1 MVHFRCTCGAVP
13 RSPENP
19 VLVVVVVVVVVV
31 VRGRPVVGTCCGAR
45 AYHSPPFT
53 KKHLRIIFKIESKS

>member
-45 AYHSPPFT
+45 AYQRQELD
-53 KKHLRIIFKIESKS
+53 K

>member
-13 RSPENP
+13 WSPENQ
-19 VLVVVVVVVVVV
+19 VLVVFDVVVVVVVQ
-31 VRGRPVVGTCCGAR
+31 GRPVVGTSCGAR

-53 KKHLRIIFKIESKS
+53 KKGFEDNF